1 MTKPKPWHAA
11 FNQPPWSPK
20 NGRNRKPYPQTHS
33 DPADRASADASTRT
47 DWSAIT
53 IGSWHPIFSIPD
65 PPPIPYAGIR
75 AGEIIGHRMWWVIR
89 DNDLCSLAHLF
100 IWQPEQVVTGDLDK
114 IVILAPFFGQHVFG
128 GVYSY
133 ASSNELAKELI
144 GYNDNDLAFPSV
156 VSFSDHQ
163 PPIAVRGIAIGTIK
177 CWGEVIEH
185 ERGYRA
191 QYAKIQ
197 SIDRVIGRVDIN
209 ALKERYKV

>member
-1 MTKPKPWHAA
+1 MTKPQPWHAA

-33 DPADRASADASTRT
+33 DPADRARADADARA
-47 DWSAIT
+47 DWSVIT
-53 IGSWHPIFSIPD
+53 IVSRHPIFSD

-75 AGEIIGHRMWWVIR
+75 AGEIIGHRMWWVIG
-89 DNDLCSLAHLF
+89 DNDLCSIAHLF
-100 IWQPEQVVTGDLDK
+100 IWQPEKVVNGDLDET
-114 IVILAPFFGQHVFG
+114 VILDPFCGRHVFG

-133 ASSNELAKELI
+133 ASSDELTKELT
-144 GYNDNDLAFPSV
+144 GYDKFAFPNV

-163 PPIAVRGIAIGTIK
+163 PSTIVRGLAIGTIK